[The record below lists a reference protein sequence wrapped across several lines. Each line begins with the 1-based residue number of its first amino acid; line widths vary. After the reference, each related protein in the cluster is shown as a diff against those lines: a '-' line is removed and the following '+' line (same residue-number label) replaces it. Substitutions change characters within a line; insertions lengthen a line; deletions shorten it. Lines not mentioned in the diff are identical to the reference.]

1 METKAQTIP
10 TPIEFI
16 KEVCRLLTDAGISHE
31 MKANGIFCSS
41 ADLQKVIEITCQ
53 QLHNKQLQGT
63 IFVNQ

>member
-1 METKAQTIP
+1 MQTIP

-31 MKANGIFCSS
+31 MKANGIFCSPE
-41 ADLQKVIEITCQ
+41 DMPRVIEITSQ
-53 QLHNKQLQGT
+53 QLHNKQLQST